1 MQTSQPPEES
11 GEPQGG
17 APVDRALPPVEQVV
31 PGLWCVPVPIP
42 GSPLPYVLAYAFEV
56 PDGVVLVDPG
66 WNAAEA
72 LAALE
77 EGLGSFGAKL
87 EDVRGVLVTHLHPDH
102 YGLAGRVRE
111 VSGAWVGLHPA
122 DAALIPGRYEDVDE
136 LLERISGWLAQ
147 TGAPAEDLAELR
159 DASMQL
165 RRFVVVARP
174 DVPLAD
180 GDRPDLPGWRLRA
193 VHTPGHTPG
202 HLCFVEERTG
212 VVLTGDHVLPTI
224 SPNIARHPQAGP
236 DPLAAYLASLERL
249 RRWGD
254 GLALPG
260 HQWRFDGLAGRID
273 ELLAHHEQRLDA
285 VEAAVASGAETI
297 WEVATR
303 TSWSRPW
310 EEIHGFMRR
319 AALGET
325 AAHLVHLEG
334 RGRLERTAG
343 SPLRWRVGGQAPPVS
358 PDTQAR

>member
-1 MQTSQPPEES
+1 MQTSQPVPRRR
-11 GEPQGG
+11 PT
-17 APVDRALPPVEQVV
+17 VEQVV
-31 PGLWCVPVPIP
+31 PGLWSVPVPIP

-56 PDGVVLVDPG
+56 AGGVVLVDPG
-66 WNAAEA
+66 WNAADA

-77 EGLGSFGAKL
+77 EGLGTFGARL

-122 DAALIPGRYEDVDE
+122 DAALIPARYQDVDD
-136 LLERISGWLAQ
+136 LLERSSRWLAQ
-147 TGAPAEDLAELR
+147 TGAPAGDLAELR

-165 RRFVVVARP
+165 RRLVVVARP

-224 SPNIARHPQAGP
+224 SPNITRHPQAGP
-236 DPLAAYLASLERL
+236 DPLADYLASLGRL
-249 RRWGD
+249 RRWGG

-273 ELLAHHEQRLDA
+273 ELLAHHERRLDA
-285 VEAAVASGAETI
+285 VEAAVAAGADTI

-303 TSWSRPW
+303 TAWSRPW

-334 RGRLERTAG
+334 RGRLGRAG
-343 SPLRWRVGGQAPPVS
+343 AWPLRWRVRGQAPPVS

>member
-1 MQTSQPPEES
+1 MQTSQRRPDE
-11 GEPQGG
+11 
-17 APVDRALPPVEQVV
+17 LPPVEQVV
-31 PGLWCVPVPIP
+31 PGLWSIPVPIP
-42 GSPLPYVLAYAFEV
+42 GSPLPHVFAYAFEV
-56 PDGVVLVDPG
+56 PGGVVLVDPG

-77 EGLGSFGAKL
+77 DGLGSFGARL
-87 EDVRGVLVTHLHPDH
+87 VDVRGVLVTHLHPDH

-111 VSGAWVGLHPA
+111 VSGAWIGLHPA
-122 DAALIPGRYEDVDE
+122 DAALIPDRYEDADD
-136 LLERISGWLAQ
+136 LLRRISGWLEQ
-147 TGAPAEDLAELR
+147 TGAPAADLA
-159 DASMQL
+159 
-165 RRFVVVARP
+165 ARP
-174 DVPLAD
+174 DLPLAD

-236 DPLAAYLASLERL
+236 DPLADYLASLERL

-260 HQWRFDGLAGRID
+260 HQWRFDGLTGRID
-273 ELLAHHEQRLDA
+273 ELIAHHERRLA
-285 VEAAVASGAETI
+285 EVEAAVADGAATI

-303 TSWSRPW
+303 TTWSRPW
-310 EEIHGFMRR
+310 REVRGFMRR

-325 AAHLVHLEG
+325 AAHLAHLEG
-334 RGRLERTAG
+334 RGRVERTAT
-343 SPLRWRVGGQAPPVS
+343 SPLRWRVRGRAPAVPRTPRGGS
-358 PDTQAR
+358 

>member
-1 MQTSQPPEES
+1 MQSSQAPEN
-11 GEPQGG
+11 
-17 APVDRALPPVEQVV
+17 PVLPPVEQVV
-31 PGLWCVPVPIP
+31 PGLWSVPVPIP
-42 GSPLPYVLAYAFEV
+42 GNPLRYVLAYAFEV
-56 PDGVVLVDPG
+56 PGGVVLVDPG

-72 LAALE
+72 LDALE
-77 EGLGSFGAKL
+77 AGLGSFGAKL
-87 EDVRGVLVTHLHPDH
+87 EDVLGVLVTHLHPDH

-122 DAALIPGRYEDVDE
+122 DAALIPARYQDVDD
-136 LLERISGWLAQ
+136 LLERIAGWLAQ
-147 TGAPAEDLAELR
+147 TGAPADDLAELR

-165 RRFVVVARP
+165 RRFVVVTRP

-180 GDRPDLPGWRLRA
+180 GDRPEVPGWRLRA

-236 DPLAAYLASLERL
+236 DPLADYLSSLERL
-249 RRWGD
+249 RRFGS

-260 HQWRFDGLAGRID
+260 HQWRFDRLAERIE

-285 VEAAVASGAETI
+285 VEAAVASGAQTI

-303 TSWSRPW
+303 TAWSRPW
-310 EEIHGFMRR
+310 PEIHGFMRR

-334 RGRLERTAG
+334 RGRLERTGA
-343 SPLRWRVGGQAPPVS
+343 SPLRWRVAGQAAPVS